1 MLIFYV
7 LNNLTWFLFTIKS
20 AFILFDNE
28 VAILQKK
35 EVWKMANIEK
45 DNQYY
50 EEFMS
55 KAYDKIE
62 REKEQRFVNLMVE
75 IIVSMTLKE

>member
-1 MLIFYV
+1 
-7 LNNLTWFLFTIKS
+7 
-20 AFILFDNE
+20 
-28 VAILQKK
+28 
-35 EVWKMANIEK
+35 MANIEK

-75 IIVSMTLKE
+75 IIVSMTLKEQYKEEDNQIERDQKE